1 MRAEPGTP
9 PPVESGP
16 SVAELVRRLM
26 VAEADLEKSLGSG
39 ADAVLDAR
47 GHAHLL
53 RHAQAALQQ
62 SENRF
67 RALIE
72 KSTDVMTLVAADGTV
87 VYGSPA
93 VRRVLG
99 YAAEELVGHSVFRF
113 FHPDDQAR
121 AQAALADLCATKRKS
136 ATMVLRYRHKD
147 GTYRCLDGTGTN
159 LLDEPGVHAVVLNYR
174 DVTERNEVEAALR
187 ESETHYRTMLE
198 GVEAGVVVHGADSR
212 IVTFNAQ
219 AAELLGVAAA
229 DLTGRTASDP
239 RWRFVR
245 ADGRPIAEAEFP
257 FGRALA
263 SRQLV
268 RDIVLGVHRPIPG
281 DMMWLLVSANPVL
294 TALGEV
300 AEVIVTFVDITA
312 RIAAEQAVRDN
323 ATFTDDVLNSLTA
336 HVVVLD
342 EQGTIIAVND
352 AWRQF
357 ARDNGPSVRD
367 FIGDNYLTAGGACVL
382 AEDQPGADAAASGI
396 RAVLGGIR
404 TSFTLEYPCDSP
416 TQVRWFRMHVSPLT
430 GRRRGVVVSHQD
442 ITEQK
447 QGLEALRTS
456 EKRFKALFEQT
467 AVGVALCEVGT
478 GRFVQVNQRYCD
490 IMGRPRAEL
499 LQLTFAAIT
508 RQDEVGDDLQTVG
521 ALRAGTL
528 REFSREK
535 RYLRRDGSDV
545 WTSMTVSAMWSPDET
560 PDYFIAIVQDITER
574 KQLEEQFRQAQ
585 KMEAIGTL
593 AGGIAHD
600 FNNILTA
607 IVGYAELARMVLK
620 ENPEVRRYLGSVL
633 KASSRAT
640 ELVRQILTFSRHE
653 RPERRVIALQPVV
666 TESLALL
673 RATLPSTIAFDVALA
688 PEAPA
693 VLADATQVHQVLMN
707 LGTNAWHAMKDQP
720 GRLGVT
726 LERCVVDAAHA
737 AQQTRLH
744 PGVYARLSIRDSGC
758 GMDQATQR
766 RIFEPF
772 FTTKAPGEGTGLG
785 LAVVHGV
792 MESHDGAVTV
802 YSQPGAG
809 TVFHLYFPAQVGGE
823 EAAVL
828 EESPLARG
836 RGERVLV
843 VDDEESIVTL
853 MVQALGSLGYAAEG
867 VTQSVAA
874 LARVR
879 ENPARFALVLSDQT
893 MPEMT
898 GLVLATELRKVRAD
912 LPVIL
917 MTGYASPPMVER
929 VAAAGIR
936 QLLPKPATLRALATA
951 VHTALASDPA
961 L

>member
-1 MRAEPGTP
+1 MRSDPSELTP
-9 PPVESGP
+9 AESGP
-16 SVAELVRRLM
+16 SVVELVRRLM
-26 VAEADLEKSLGSG
+26 VAEADLEKLLGPG

-72 KSTDVMTLVAADGTV
+72 KSTDVMTLIAADGTV
-87 VYGSPA
+87 LYGSPA

-99 YAAEELVGHSVFRF
+99 YDSEELVGHSVFRF
-113 FHPDDQAR
+113 FHPDDQPK
-121 AQAALADLCATKRKS
+121 AQAALADLCARPRKS
-136 ATMVLRYRHKD
+136 VALVLRYRHKQ
-147 GTYRCLDGTGTN
+147 GTYRCLEGTGTN

-174 DVTERNEVEAALR
+174 DVTERNQVEAALR
-187 ESETHYRTMLE
+187 ESEAHYRTMLE
-198 GVEAGVVVHGADSR
+198 GVEAGVVVHAVDSR

-239 RWRFVR
+239 GWRFVR
-245 ADGRPIAEAEFP
+245 ADGTPITEAEFP
-257 FGRALA
+257 FGRAIA
-263 SRQLV
+263 SRELV
-268 RDIVLGVHRPIPG
+268 RDMVVGVHRPGPG
-281 DMMWLLVSANPVL
+281 DLVWLLVSANPVL

-312 RIAAEQAVRDN
+312 RIAAEQAVRDT

-342 EQGTIIAVND
+342 ERGTIIAVNE
-352 AWRQF
+352 AWRRF
-357 ARDNGPSVRD
+357 AQDNGPCTD
-367 FIGDNYLTAGGACVL
+367 EFIGANYLAVGGACTPGKDLPEAKESMVGIGAVL
-382 AEDQPGADAAASGI
+382 AGT
-396 RAVLGGIR
+396 R

-416 TQVRWFRMHVSPLT
+416 TRARWFRMHVSPLT

-442 ITEQK
+442 ITEQR

-467 AVGVALCEVGT
+467 AVGVALCDVDS

-490 IMGRPRAEL
+490 IMGRTRSDL
-499 LQLTFAAIT
+499 LQVTFAAVT
-508 RQDEVGDDLQTVG
+508 RPDEAGDDRKTLEEM
-521 ALRAGTL
+521 RAGT
-528 REFSREK
+528 RPEFSREK
-535 RYLRRDGSDV
+535 RYLRRDGSEV

-560 PDYFIAIVQDITER
+560 PDYFIAIVQDISGR

-607 IVGYAELARMVLK
+607 IVGYVELGRMVLK
-620 ENPEVRRYLGSVL
+620 DNPEVRQYLGSVL

-640 ELVRQILTFSRHE
+640 DLVRQILTFSR
-653 RPERRVIALQPVV
+653 RQRSERRVIALQPVV

-673 RATLPSTIAFDVALA
+673 RATLPWTIAFETVLA
-688 PEAPA
+688 PDAPV
-693 VLADATQVHQVLMN
+693 VLADASQVHQVLMN
-707 LGTNAWHAMKDQP
+707 LGTNAWHAMTDQP

-737 AQQTRLH
+737 AEQTRLH

-772 FTTKAPGEGTGLG
+772 FTTKGPGEGTGLG
-785 LAVVHGV
+785 LAVVHGI

-802 YSQPGAG
+802 YSQPGEG
-809 TVFHLYFPAQVGGE
+809 TVFHLYFPAQAGAE
-823 EAAVL
+823 EVAAL
-828 EESPLARG
+828 KESPLARG
-836 RGERVLV
+836 RGEQVLV
-843 VDDEESIVTL
+843 VDNEESIVTL
-853 MVQALGSLGYAAEG
+853 MVQALGALGYAAEG
-867 VTQSVAA
+867 VTQAVTA

-879 ENPARFALVLSDQT
+879 ENPARFDLVLTDQT

-898 GLVLATELRKVRAD
+898 GLVLATELRKIRAD
-912 LPVIL
+912 LPVIV
-917 MTGYASPPMVER
+917 MSGYSSPLMVER
-929 VAAAGIR
+929 VAAAGVR
-936 QLLPKPATLRALATA
+936 QLLAKPATLHALATA
-951 VHTALASDPA
+951 VQTALASQPTR
-961 L
+961 